1 MLCPGYKCGGKT
13 KVTDSIL
20 HPSTPLVVLRR
31 RRCQTCGTKFDTT
44 ETLESILPSD
54 APMSRPEKALAQ
66 KMQKVRQRRAQ
77 ASEEREND
85 GN

>member
-20 HPSTPLVVLRR
+20 DPSTSLVVLRR
-31 RRCQTCGTKFDTT
+31 RRCQTCGIKFDTS
-44 ETLESILPSD
+44 EIIESVLPSD
-54 APMSRPEKALAQ
+54 APLSRPEKALSQ

-77 ASEEREND
+77 ASEER
-85 GN
+85 GNNGD